1 MKESPDSFHGL
12 VFFGYLAQTLAMKE
26 SPDSFHND
34 FTLLKS
40 RGTLAMKE
48 SPDSFHGFGLPYTEM
63 KSLRCDWGRFL
74 GGGVGGKAELLL
86 RTNKNSIRDIYI
98 CEIYRGLY
106 KMGL

>member
-26 SPDSFHND
+26 SPVPLHHDYPF
-34 FTLLKS
+34 LKS

-48 SPDSFHGFGLPYTEM
+48 SPVPLHGFCLPYTEM
-63 KSLRCDWGRFL
+63 KSLRCDWGRFS

-98 CEIYRGLY
+98 
-106 KMGL
+106 